1 MMKRVCLVLAL
12 VLVVGGFNLG
22 FAQQSG
28 YIEPTS
34 ANYRKIVDGKQVDLY
49 TIKNGKGMVVKITN
63 YGAKIEQIM
72 VRDRNGTFADV
83 VQGYESI
90 DKALGGQGSM
100 GAFVGRYANRIGGAK
115 FTLDGKE
122 YQLAK
127 NNGENTLHGGEK
139 GSRFCVYD
147 AHQIND
153 SSVEMFY
160 TYKDGEEN
168 FPGTLATRVC
178 YGVTKDNA
186 LVVDY
191 QAYSVDKNTVANFT
205 THSFFNL
212 SGNLGSE
219 ILDHVIFV
227 NASRFL
233 PINSGLI
240 PTGELAPVENTPM
253 DFRVP
258 TPFGARIKSDFEQ
271 LKLAGGYDHH
281 WVLDKKTPNELS
293 RAAMCVGAQVRS
305 VHGSLYD
312 RTGLAGP
319 HRKQPRGK
327 GPPRCREGLD
337 IHFPLGLQHG
347 AFPVPRFSEQAGFPH
362 DGDQGRRVVFRK
374 NGIQVLSEVS
384 IVRERSIRLYLQSCQ
399 GTVQFH

>member
-1 MMKRVCLVLAL
+1 MMKRVCFVLAL
-12 VLVVGGFNLG
+12 VLVVGGFHLA

-72 VRDRNGTFADV
+72 VPDRSRTFADV

-90 DKALGGQGSM
+90 DKALDGQGSM
-100 GAFVGRYANRIGGAK
+100 GAFVGRYANRIGGAR

-127 NNGENTLHGGEK
+127 NNGENTLHGGAK

-191 QAYSVDKNTVANFT
+191 QAYSVEKNTVANFT

-233 PINSGLI
+233 PINDGLI

-258 TPFGARIKSDFEQ
+258 TPFGARIKSDFRQ
-271 LKLAGGYDHH
+271 LKLANGYDHH

-293 RAAMCVGAQVRS
+293 RAAIAWEPKSGRFMEVYTTEPGLQV
-305 VHGSLYD
+305 H
-312 RTGLAGP
+312 TGNNLEG
-319 HRKQPRGK
+319 KVPRDVGK
-327 GPPRCREGLD
+327 GSTFIFRSGFNMEPSR
-337 IHFPLGLQHG
+337 FPDSPNKP
-347 AFPVPRFSEQAGFPH
+347 AFPTTVIKAGEWFSG
-362 DGDQGRRVVFRK
+362 K
-374 NGIQVLSEVS
+374 
-384 IVRERSIRLYLQSCQ
+384 
-399 GTVQFH
+399 TVYKFSVK

>member
-1 MMKRVCLVLAL
+1 MMKRLFLAL
-12 VLVVGGFNLG
+12 VLVVAGSELG
-22 FAQQSG
+22 FAQQGG
-28 YIEPTS
+28 YIEPVS
-34 ANYRKIVDGKQVDLY
+34 DNYRKVVDGKQVDLY
-49 TIKNGKGMVVKITN
+49 TIKNSKGMVVKITN

-72 VRDRNGTFADV
+72 VPDKNRKFADV

-90 DKALGGQGSM
+90 NKALGGQGSM

-127 NNGENTLHGGEK
+127 NNGENSLHGGQK

-147 AHQIND
+147 ARQIND

-168 FPGTLATRVC
+168 YPGTLATRV
-178 YGVTKDNA
+178 YYEVTEDNA

-191 QAYSVDKNTVANFT
+191 QAHSVDKNTVANFT

-219 ILDHVIFV
+219 ILDHVIFL

-233 PINSGLI
+233 PIDKSLI
-240 PTGELAPVENTPM
+240 PTGQLESVNNTPM
-253 DFRVP
+253 DFRTP
-258 TPFGARIKSDFEQ
+258 TTFGARIKSDYEQ
-271 LKLAGGYDHH
+271 LKLANGYDHH

-293 RAAMCVGAQVRS
+293 
-305 VHGSLYD
+305 
-312 RTGLAGP
+312 LAGVAWEP
-319 HRKQPRGK
+319 KSGRFMEVYTTEPGMQVHTGNNLEGKDPRDVGK
-327 GPPRCREGLD
+327 GFTFIFRSGFNMEPSR
-337 IHFPLGLQHG
+337 FPDSPNKP
-347 AFPVPRFSEQAGFPH
+347 AFPTTVIKAGDWFSGKTIYKFSL
-362 DGDQGRRVVFRK
+362 K
-374 NGIQVLSEVS
+374 
-384 IVRERSIRLYLQSCQ
+384 
-399 GTVQFH
+399 

>member
-1 MMKRVCLVLAL
+1 MRRVLVAL
-12 VLVVGGFNLG
+12 VLVLAGFRLG
-22 FAQQSG
+22 FAQQAG

-34 ANYRKIVDGKQVDLY
+34 DGYRKIVDGKQVDLY
-49 TIKNGKGMVVKITN
+49 TIKNSKGMVVKITN

-72 VRDRNGTFADV
+72 VPDRTGKFADV

-90 DKALGGQGSM
+90 DKATDGQGSM

-122 YQLAK
+122 YLLAK
-127 NNGENTLHGGEK
+127 NNGENSLHGGQK

-153 SSVEMFY
+153 TRVEMFY

-168 FPGTLATRVC
+168 YPGTLATRVL
-178 YGVTKDNA
+178 YEVTDDNA

-191 QAYSVDKNTVANFT
+191 QACAVGKNTVANFT

-212 SGNLGSE
+212 SGNLGAE

-233 PINSGLI
+233 PIDKGLI
-240 PTGELAPVENTPM
+240 PTGQLESVKGTPM
-253 DFRVP
+253 DFLTP
-258 TPFGARIKSDFEQ
+258 TSFGARIKSDYEQ

-281 WVLDKKTPNELS
+281 WVLDKPTPNAFSL
-293 RAAMCVGAQVRS
+293 AAIAWEPVSGRFMEVYTTEPGLQV
-305 VHGSLYD
+305 H
-312 RTGLAGP
+312 TGNNLEG
-319 HRKQPRGK
+319 KVPRDVGK
-327 GPPRCREGLD
+327 GATFIFRSGFNMEPSR
-337 IHFPLGLQHG
+337 FPDSPNKPG
-347 AFPVPRFSEQAGFPH
+347 FPTTVIKAGEWFSGRTMYRFSI
-362 DGDQGRRVVFRK
+362 K
-374 NGIQVLSEVS
+374 
-384 IVRERSIRLYLQSCQ
+384 
-399 GTVQFH
+399 

>member
-1 MMKRVCLVLAL
+1 MMKRTCLALAL
-12 VLVVGGFNLG
+12 VLMAGGLTLS

-34 ANYRKIVDGKQVDLY
+34 DLYRKVVDGKQVDLY
-49 TIKNGKGMVVKITN
+49 TIRNGKGMVVKITN
-63 YGAKIEQIM
+63 YGAKIEQIK

-122 YQLAK
+122 YPLAK
-127 NNGENTLHGGEK
+127 NNGENTLHGGVK

-153 SSVEMFY
+153 SSVEMVY

-219 ILDHVIFV
+219 ILDHMIFV

-240 PTGELAPVENTPM
+240 PTGELASVDNTPM

-258 TPFGARIKSDFEQ
+258 TPFGARIKNDYEQ

-293 RAAMCVGAQVRS
+293 RSAFAWEPKSGRFMEVYTTEPGLQV
-305 VHGSLYD
+305 H
-312 RTGLAGP
+312 TGNNLEG
-319 HRKQPRGK
+319 KDPRDVGK
-327 GPPRCREGLD
+327 GATFIFRSGFNMEPSR
-337 IHFPLGLQHG
+337 FPDSPNKP
-347 AFPVPRFSEQAGFPH
+347 AFPTTVIKAGEWFSG
-362 DGDQGRRVVFRK
+362 K
-374 NGIQVLSEVS
+374 
-384 IVRERSIRLYLQSCQ
+384 
-399 GTVQFH
+399 TVYKFSVK